1 MRDMIVNELTQATQ
15 ELVREFAR
23 FLPRLLVM
31 LIVVLVGWLIAY
43 LVKWVL
49 RSFLRLIKFDKLS
62 EGAGAT
68 QLLNKAALPS
78 STELV
83 SRFAFWTAWLGFVL
97 LGVSALGILGMQEY
111 VTRFFVFLPR
121 LLVALI
127 FLFIGLLAASFFSR
141 AALLWA
147 VNTDMPSPRLLSS
160 AARVLITVFTAS
172 AVFEELGSGRLH
184 HASGL
189 CHRAG
194 RGHAGP
200 CHRLRHRRTGPGQK
214 ISRSPLRQGET
225 GRKGPRGRALSA
237 LTEVGENLTFA

>member
-1 MRDMIVNELTQATQ
+1 MREMIVHELTQATQ

-23 FLPRLLVM
+23 FLPRLMVM
-31 LIVVLVGWLIAY
+31 LIVVLVGWVIAY
-43 LVKWVL
+43 LVKAIL

-83 SRFAFWTAWLGFVL
+83 SRFAFWTAWLGFILV
-97 LGVSALGILGMQEY
+97 GVSALGILGMQEY

-121 LLVALI
+121 LLVSLI

-172 AVFEELGSGRLH
+172 AVFEELGLADSTMLLAFAIVHG
-184 HASGL
+184 S
-189 CHRAG
+189 
-194 RGHAGP
+194 GHAGP
-200 CHRLRHRRTGPGQK
+200 GHRLWPRRPGPGPK
-214 ISRSPLRQGET
+214 ISGSPLRPGKK
-225 GRKGPRGRALSA
+225 GRKRTGGRTFPALDCQ
-237 LTEVGENLTFA
+237 ENLS

>member
-1 MRDMIVNELTQATQ
+1 MRDIIVHELTQASQ

-43 LVKWVL
+43 LVKSIL

-62 EGAGAT
+62 EGTGAT

-97 LGVSALGILGMQEY
+97 VGVSALGILGMQEY

-121 LLVALI
+121 LLVAAI

-141 AALLWA
+141 
-147 VNTDMPSPRLLSS
+147 RRS
-160 AARVLITVFTAS
+160 A
-172 AVFEELGSGRLH
+172 LGSQY
-184 HASGL
+184 
-189 CHRAG
+189 
-194 RGHAGP
+194 GHALASSSEFRRPGSD
-200 CHRLRHRRTGPGQK
+200 HRLYG
-214 ISRSPLRQGET
+214 ISS
-225 GRKGPRGRALSA
+225 
-237 LTEVGENLTFA
+237 F

>member
-1 MRDMIVNELTQATQ
+1 MREMIVSELTQATQ

-23 FLPRLLVM
+23 FLPRLMVM
-31 LIVVLVGWLIAY
+31 LIVVLVGWVIAY

-97 LGVSALGILGMQEY
+97 VGVSALGILGLQEY

-127 FLFIGLLAASFFSR
+127 FLFIGLLAASFSP
-141 AALLWA
+141 AL
-147 VNTDMPSPRLLSS
+147 RC
-160 AARVLITVFTAS
+160 
-172 AVFEELGSGRLH
+172 SGRSTPTCLP
-184 HASGL
+184 
-189 CHRAG
+189 RACSVP
-194 RGHAGP
+194 R
-200 CHRLRHRRTGPGQK
+200 PGC
-214 ISRSPLRQGET
+214 
-225 GRKGPRGRALSA
+225 
-237 LTEVGENLTFA
+237 

>member
-1 MRDMIVNELTQATQ
+1 MIVHELTQATQ

-23 FLPRLLVM
+23 FLPRLMVM
-31 LIVVLVGWLIAY
+31 LIVVLVGWVIAY
-43 LVKWVL
+43 LVKSIL

-83 SRFAFWTAWLGFVL
+83 SRFAFWTAWLGFILV
-97 LGVSALGILGMQEY
+97 GVSALGILGMQEY

-172 AVFEELGSGRLH
+172 AVFEELGLADSTMLLAFAIVHG
-184 HASGL
+184 S
-189 CHRAG
+189 
-194 RGHAGP
+194 GHAGP
-200 CHRLRHRRTGPGQK
+200 GHRLWPRRPGPGPK
-214 ISRSPLRQGET
+214 IPGSPLRPGKK
-225 GRKGPRGRALSA
+225 GRKRTGGRTFPALGCQEKLSS
-237 LTEVGENLTFA
+237 